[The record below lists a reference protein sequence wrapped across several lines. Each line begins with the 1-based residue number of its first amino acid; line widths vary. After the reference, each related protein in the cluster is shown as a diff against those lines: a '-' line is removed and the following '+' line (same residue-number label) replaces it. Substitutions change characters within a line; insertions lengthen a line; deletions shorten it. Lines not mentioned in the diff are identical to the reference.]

1 MKSSLGALLC
11 AVSLFSFLGPVVSAR
26 AESQPYCMA
35 YARDLANRKVVTR
48 SSLDPLVVSPAGE
61 LAATTASITQPSD
74 DEAKLERLWR
84 RAYKAALQSCLEQYS
99 TDAPKP
105 VLATP
110 LAAPKAVATPKP
122 VAKVA
127 KKVEKQAEAASGPKR
142 GSDEWNKSCLAKH
155 PSFNA
160 ETGTY
165 RTWSGAQRECR
176 L

>member
-35 YARDLANRKVVTR
+35 YARDLANRKVIPR
-48 SSLDPLVVSPAGE
+48 FSPDPMVVSPAGE
-61 LAATTASITQPSD
+61 LAATTASVSQPSD
-74 DEAKLERLWR
+74 DEAKLELLWR

-99 TDAPKP
+99 ADEPKP
-105 VLATP
+105 VLAAP
-110 LAAPKAVATPKP
+110 KVAAPAKP

-127 KKVEKQAEAASGPKR
+127 KKVEKQAEAASSGPKR
-142 GSDEWNKSCLAKH
+142 GSDEWKKSCLAKH

-176 L
+176 LE